1 MKGKGAK
8 LLKQIICMVSS
19 LTRAKCMVLRTKTDA
34 MKARLMVTALTVLSK
49 KKKLSVGA
57 ISGKINNAIDGIFN
71 HRRSSSSK
79 DIGEEDADD
88 DQVSKAIVLYSNKV
102 AMEHESAGLVSDEAT
117 GCSSGL
123 EQWSRYD
130 EENEDDKYPDLRHS
144 LFDEE
149 EKELEDLLDD
159 TNSSVIDLVKNSK
172 ENGEGFNLEDE
183 IDEVADL
190 FINKF
195 HKRIRL
201 QKLLSFK
208 RYQQML
214 ERST

>member
-19 LTRAKCMVLRTKTDA
+19 VTRAKCMVIRTKTDA
-34 MKARLMVTALTVLSK
+34 MKTRLMVTALTVLSK
-49 KKKLSVGA
+49 KKRLSVGA
-57 ISGKINNAIDGIFN
+57 ISGKINDAIDGIFN
-71 HRRSSSSK
+71 HRSSSSSK
-79 DIGEEDADD
+79 DVHEEDDAD

-102 AMEHESAGLVSDEAT
+102 AMEHESAGLISDEA
-117 GCSSGL
+117 GCSSGRVH
-123 EQWSRYD
+123 WSGYD
-130 EENEDDKYPDLRHS
+130 DENDEDKYPDLRHS